1 MKRWAKRDG
10 FTIVELLIVIVV
22 IAVLA
27 AITMVAFNGVQ
38 SRAQQAKI
46 QADLSAL
53 NRAILAARVQSGST
67 LWTITGG
74 PGVTA
79 DACGAKATGTD
90 LAALPLTDTC
100 WVKYLDTLD
109 KISTAGGVNV
119 RNLKDPWKRPYW
131 IYENEGRAT
140 PTDCT
145 KDSLASFQYPHVQ
158 WSAAN
163 IQYAPNSLLN
173 C

>member
-1 MKRWAKRDG
+1 MKRWGGQNG

-27 AITMVAFNGVQ
+27 AIVVVAYSGIQ
-38 SRAQQAKI
+38 SRAQQTKI
-46 QADLSAL
+46 QSDLAQL
-53 NRAILAARVQSGST
+53 EKAINVARIQSGKT
-67 LWTITGG
+67 LWGITGG

-79 DACGAKATGTD
+79 DACGSLASGTNMATLAQTD
-90 LAALPLTDTC
+90 NC
-100 WVKYLDTLD
+100 WVKYNDTLD
-109 KISTAGGVNV
+109 KISTAGGVNI
-119 RNLKDPWKRPYW
+119 RNMKDPWGRPYW

-145 KDSLASFQYPHVQ
+145 KDTIATFLNPHVQ
-158 WSAAN
+158 WSAEN
-163 IQYAPNSLLN
+163 IRNVSNSLSG